1 MLIGVIV
8 ACCGQ
13 AFADDKVTY
22 SSDVHPTQIYS
33 LKSFYDIDGDGILE
47 VVGGKE
53 HSAWNRNIVIS
64 KINGKLLNDYSLGS
78 SINNLVILNNS
89 NHIYILT
96 EQKVGY
102 TAYLFDYPSLKQLA
116 LEPYSC
122 FANNGSNSFT
132 FLGAPN
138 RTDST
143 FTVWKQQVDGTL
155 IESKISYTSDVS
167 QLKSIAISNC
177 PPSGL
182 NNPSSLGDGMFVR
195 AKENNWVDWKEESTM
210 AKGARSIANDDDD
223 EKIKTEDLNGD
234 GLVDFV
240 LGKYIYYNLG
250 NDKFF
255 LSPHVGTIYPADFNG
270 DGLLDYI
277 DFGNGN
283 VDLYLTQTDGK
294 LAEKKTIF
302 TNEAMQNAFF
312 GDFDKDGD
320 VDILLFIPTSD
331 ATYTVFFRNDG
342 NGAFKKKESYI
353 DGKYT
358 SFECKDYDADGLYE
372 ILVSNAETSKD
383 YLLKCN
389 KNFTTDLVELPE
401 GLNKILADF
410 NHDGITEINSGAS
423 YTPLANAKKNTR
435 PEKMSKPIAVLQPED
450 GKLKITWKQGKD
462 AQTSSCDLT
471 YELRIGT
478 APGKGDV
485 LFGHALADGTRRNL
499 MDGSMGRS
507 LKYLFDA
514 SYLTEGKYYIA
525 VQAVD
530 AGNMGGEWS
539 DEFVYEHQQVAV
551 PTIMPIPSTYCT
563 ADTIALRV
571 QNGRKDATY
580 TWNIPHGKVIS
591 ASDNN
596 DNVNVVFDKAGE
608 LSVGVQ
614 MAYNGHVYKSQDV
627 SLLLSP
633 ATKPTLKV
641 PEYKDFLLDLD
652 QDGNM
657 ELKERL
663 GGLVKLGPTNEYSS
677 IKKSWNTD
685 LSSGRGFAIFDFNKD
700 GYPDMFLGNLRKGNT
715 FINSGEQDC
724 DFEYSMETYTN
735 LDKDNYMAYDIDND
749 GNFDQ
754 MLYENFVYKETPH
767 TGYCYYNTGDNHTF
781 QKIADGTFY
790 DFNADGA
797 LDYYSNK
804 YVRLKNKN
812 EIGPTYGEQILF
824 YQHKID
830 GFADFNNDG
839 YLDGWY
845 MTGQYKGEVLRVVIV
860 KGKPIEEWPCSE
872 IIEIPIS
879 MNYPNIIDIDN
890 NGYLDL
896 VFSDRDCGYAILMGK
911 DFNYNIVNIS
921 SSFYSNDQYYE
932 RNWLPLT
939 RNAYPAGLLSNIKN
953 EAPKAPQYVS
963 AQQTEDGL
971 LLKWADAED
980 DHTPAVQMRY
990 NVSVKRKNKKVG
1002 EENAFLISPLN
1013 GLSDEAAICSNVA
1026 YRKATQM
1033 LIPKAA
1039 LTNGETLEVQVQSI
1053 DLMGEHSP
1061 MTKPVEVTINND
1073 GYIKVKDSHVTASL
1087 GTVVS
1092 FVGTKGTSYSI
1103 DGGEGATIKKDYGN
1117 GEYLV
1122 AWNTSGTKKVTIT
1135 VDGKAYS
1142 TNIIAHDFADLT
1154 LDFPAKVLRNTPI
1167 TVKVPKGFSQYSPI
1181 DYGFKAADNYVVNY
1195 EKGDSTATFTFK
1207 NSGEA
1212 KVCTFCKFDNSELS
1226 KENNVNV
1233 IDASMPAAKIS
1244 EVIGDGTNY
1253 RISWQPATNAEI
1265 AKVEICRETN
1275 RMNQYEVLAT
1285 VDMNVGTYL
1294 DETSDN
1300 RIQAHRYRIRYI
1312 ASNEVQKSAYST
1324 PHNPLH
1330 VMINQCGSGYNLMWN
1345 AYEGMNVES
1354 YTILRGKSEDSLQPI
1369 EYVAGSQQSYTD
1381 LTANAGK
1388 YYYAVAFTPAS
1399 GSTYAKSRAARASH
1413 GIRSNIISTE
1423 EALPAT
1429 LATSIAINCVESN
1442 NSLTNTQQTIHL
1454 YGVVLPTYS
1463 TYSRVSWSV
1472 VRNDDL
1478 ASISNNGV
1486 LTAKGGRGLVTVRA
1500 TTLDGSNLYVD
1511 YDVACNVDKEAVG
1524 IVIVEKDSL
1533 STDVKPIIY
1542 YDLEGRKIQTPA
1554 RGHLYIT
1561 NKGQKIVF

>member
-1 MLIGVIV
+1 MLIGLVV

-13 AFADDKVTY
+13 ALADGKVTY

-195 AKENNWVDWKEESTM
+195 AKENNWVDWEEESTM

-223 EKIKTEDLNGD
+223 KKIKTGDLNGD

-302 TNEAMQNAFF
+302 TNEAMQNTFF

-342 NGAFKKKESYI
+342 NGVFKKKESYI

-551 PTIMPIPSTYCT
+551 PVIMLIPSTYCT

-591 ASDNN
+591 ASGNN

-608 LSVGVQ
+608 LSIGVQ

-627 SLLLSP
+627 S
-633 ATKPTLKV
+633 
-641 PEYKDFLLDLD
+641 FLLAPAKEPILNMPNNKDLFLDMD
-652 QDGNM
+652 QDGNV
-657 ELKERL
+657 EIKNGL
-663 GGLVKLGPTNEYSS
+663 GNFVKLDATKEYSS
-677 IKKSWNTD
+677 IKKSWNAD
-685 LSSGRGFAIFDFNKD
+685 LSSARQCLVFDFNKD
-700 GYPDMFLGNLRKGNT
+700 GYPDIYMSGLQKGNT

-724 DFEYSMETYTN
+724 DFEYFTETYAN
-735 LDKDNYMAYDIDND
+735 IGDYGDVVYDIEND
-749 GNFDQ
+749 GIFEHQKRTD
-754 MLYENFVYKETPH
+754 FGVYS
-767 TGYCYYNTGDNHTF
+767 
-781 QKIADGTFY
+781 
-790 DFNADGA
+790 DFNRDGFW
-797 LDYYSNK
+797 DERGTSDGGK
-804 YVRLKNKN
+804 Y
-812 EIGPTYGEQILF
+812 EIAFGPTYDSQKLF
-824 YQHKID
+824 YKFEDRLGSFD

-845 MTGQYKGEVLRVVIV
+845 MTGQYKGEVSRVVIV
-860 KGKPIEEWPCSE
+860 KGKPIEEWPCTE
-872 IIEIPIS
+872 TIEIPIS
-879 MNYPNIIDIDN
+879 GREPRIIDIDN
-890 NGYLDL
+890 NGYLDF
-896 VFSDRDCGYAILMGK
+896 VFYSQYGGHAILMDK
-911 DFNYNIVNIS
+911 DFGYKIVNITQS
-921 SSFYSNDQYYE
+921 CYCTDQYYE
-932 RNWLPLT
+932 RAWLPLT

-1073 GYIKVKDSHVTASL
+1073 GYIKVKDSHVTALL

-1103 DGGEGATIKKDYGN
+1103 DGGEGATIKKDYGK
-1117 GEYLV
+1117 GDYLV
-1122 AWNTSGTKKVTIT
+1122 AWSTPGTKKVTIT

-1142 TNIIAHDFADLT
+1142 TNIIAYDFADLT

-1167 TVKVPKGFSQYSPI
+1167 TVKVPNGFSQYSPI
-1181 DYGFKAADNYVVNY
+1181 DYGFKSADNYVVRY

-1207 NSGEA
+1207 NSGEVT
-1212 KVCTFCKFDNSELS
+1212 VCAFCKFDNSELS
-1226 KENNVNV
+1226 KKNKVNV
-1233 IDASMPAAKIS
+1233 IDASMPAARIS
-1244 EVIGDGTNY
+1244 EVIGDGANY
-1253 RISWQPATNAEI
+1253 RINWQPATNAEI

-1275 RMNQYEVLAT
+1275 RMNQYEVLAN

-1312 ASNEVQKSAYST
+1312 ASNEVQTSAYST

-1330 VMINQCGSGYNLMWN
+1330 VMINQCGNGYNLMWN

-1354 YTILRGKSEDSLQPI
+1354 YTILRGTSEDNLQPI

-1381 LTANAGK
+1381 LTAKAGK
-1388 YYYAVAFTPAS
+1388 YYYAVTFTPAS
-1399 GSTYAKSRAARASH
+1399 GSTYAKSRAARTNY
-1413 GIRSNIISTE
+1413 GIRSNVVSTE
-1423 EALPAT
+1423 EALPTT

-1524 IVIVEKDSL
+1524 IVIVEKDGL

>member
-1 MLIGVIV
+1 MLIGLVV

-13 AFADDKVTY
+13 VLADGKVTY

-78 SINNLVILNNS
+78 SIDNLVILNNS

-122 FANNGSNSFT
+122 FANNGSNNFT

-143 FTVWKQQVDGTL
+143 FITWKQQVDGTL

-195 AKENNWVDWKEESTM
+195 AKENNWVDWEEKSTM

-223 EKIKTEDLNGD
+223 EKIKTGDLNGD

-283 VDLYLTQTDGK
+283 VDLYLAQTDGK

-342 NGAFKKKESYI
+342 NGVFKKKESYI

-372 ILVSNAETSKD
+372 VLVSNTDAQKD

-389 KNFTTDLVELPE
+389 KNFTTDLVELPD

-410 NHDGITEINSGAS
+410 NHDGVTEINSCRS
-423 YTPLANAKKNTR
+423 YIPLANAKKNTC
-435 PEKMSKPIAVLQPED
+435 PEKMSKPIAALQPED

-539 DEFVYEHQQVAV
+539 DELVYEHQQVAV
-551 PTIMPIPSTYCT
+551 PVIMPIPSTYCT

-596 DNVNVVFDKAGE
+596 DNVNVVFDKAGD

-614 MAYNGHVYKSQDV
+614 MVYNGHVYKSQDV
-627 SLLLSP
+627 S
-633 ATKPTLKV
+633 
-641 PEYKDFLLDLD
+641 FLLAPAKKPILNMPNIKDLFLDMD
-652 QDGNM
+652 QDGNV
-657 ELKERL
+657 EIKNGL
-663 GGLVKLGPTNEYSS
+663 GNFVKLDATKEYSS
-677 IKKSWNTD
+677 IKKSWNAD
-685 LSSGRGFAIFDFNKD
+685 LSSARQCLVFDFNKD
-700 GYPDMFLGNLRKGNT
+700 GYPDIYMSGLQKGNT
-715 FINSGEQDC
+715 FVNSGEQDC
-724 DFEYSMETYTN
+724 DFEYFTETYAAN
-735 LDKDNYMAYDIDND
+735 FDDYGDILYDIAND
-749 GNFDQ
+749 GNYEHWVNSSRSYLYYDFDRDG
-754 MLYENFVYKETPH
+754 FWDKR
-767 TGYCYYNTGDNHTF
+767 
-781 QKIADGTFY
+781 GTF
-790 DFNADGA
+790 DDG
-797 LDYYSNK
+797 K
-804 YVRLKNKN
+804 Y
-812 EIGPTYGEQILF
+812 EIAFGPTYNSQKLF
-824 YQHKID
+824 YKFEERLGSFD
-830 GFADFNNDG
+830 GFADFNSDG

-845 MTGQYKGEVLRVVIV
+845 MTGKYQGEVLRVVIV
-860 KGKPIEEWPCSE
+860 KGKPIEEWPCTE
-872 IIEIPIS
+872 TIEIPIS
-879 MNYPNIIDIDN
+879 LSEPRIIDIDN

-896 VFSDRDCGYAILMGK
+896 VFVGSYNRASYAILMDK
-911 DFNYNIVNIS
+911 DFSYKIVNIS
-921 SSFYSNDQYYE
+921 QSYYGYSQYDE
-932 RNWLPLT
+932 QNWLPLT
-939 RNAYPAGLLSNIKN
+939 RNAYPAGFLSNIKN

-1033 LIPKAA
+1033 LIPKAT

-1061 MTKPVEVTINND
+1061 MTKSVEVTINND

-1122 AWNTSGTKKVTIT
+1122 AWNTPGSKKVTIT

-1181 DYGFKAADNYVVNY
+1181 DYGFKTADNYVVNY

-1312 ASNEVQKSAYST
+1312 ASNEVQTSAYST

-1354 YTILRGKSEDSLQPI
+1354 YTILRGTSEDSLQPI

-1524 IVIVEKDSL
+1524 IVIVEKDGL

>member
-1 MLIGVIV
+1 MLIGLIV

-22 SSDVHPTQIYS
+22 SSDVHPTYIYS

-47 VVGGKE
+47 VVGGKDYPG
-53 HSAWNRNIVIS
+53 WNRNIIIS
-64 KINGKLLNDYSLGS
+64 KINGELLKKYPNSSL
-78 SINNLVILNNS
+78 INNLIILNNS
-89 NHIYILT
+89 NHFYILT

-102 TAYLFDYPSLKQLA
+102 TAYLFDYPSFKQLA

-138 RTDST
+138 RADST
-143 FTVWKQQVDGTL
+143 FSVWKQQADGTL

-195 AKENNWVDWKEESTM
+195 AKENNWVDWEEESTM
-210 AKGARSIANDDDD
+210 AKGARSIANDDD
-223 EKIKTEDLNGD
+223 EKIKTGDLNGD

-250 NDKFF
+250 KDKFF

-283 VDLYLTQTDGK
+283 VDLYLAQADGK
-294 LAEKKTIF
+294 LSEKKTIF

-342 NGAFKKKESYI
+342 NGVFKKKESYI

-372 ILVSNAETSKD
+372 VLVTNTDAQKD

-410 NHDGITEINSGAS
+410 NHDGFTEINSCTS
-423 YTPLANAKKNTR
+423 YIPLANAKKNTC

-485 LFGHALADGTRRNL
+485 LLGHALADGTRRNL

-539 DEFVYEHQQVAV
+539 DELVYEHQQVAV
-551 PTIMPIPSTYCT
+551 PVIMPIPSTYCT

-571 QNGRKDATY
+571 QNSRKDATY

-591 ASDNN
+591 ASGNN
-596 DNVNVVFDKAGE
+596 GNVNVVFDKAGE
-608 LSVGVQ
+608 LSIGVQ

-627 SLLLSP
+627 SFLMAP
-633 ATKPTLKV
+633 AKEPILNM
-641 PEYKDFLLDLD
+641 PNNKDLFLDMD
-652 QDGNM
+652 QDGNV
-657 ELKERL
+657 EIKNGL
-663 GGLVKLGPTNEYSS
+663 GNFVKLDATKEYSS
-677 IKKSWNTD
+677 IKKSWNAD
-685 LSSGRGFAIFDFNKD
+685 LSSARQCLVFDFNKD
-700 GYPDMFLGNLRKGNT
+700 GYPDIYMSGLQKGNT

-724 DFEYSMETYTN
+724 DFEYFTETYAN
-735 LDKDNYMAYDIDND
+735 IGDYGDVVYDIEND
-749 GNFDQ
+749 GIFEHQKRTD
-754 MLYENFVYKETPH
+754 FGVYSDFNRDGFWDKR
-767 TGYCYYNTGDNHTF
+767 GSDDGKY
-781 QKIADGTFY
+781 KIAF
-790 DFNADGA
+790 
-797 LDYYSNK
+797 
-804 YVRLKNKN
+804 
-812 EIGPTYGEQILF
+812 GPTYDSQKLF
-824 YQHKID
+824 YKFEDRLGSFD

-879 MNYPNIIDIDN
+879 MHYPNIIDIDN
-890 NGYLDL
+890 NGYLDF
-896 VFSDRDCGYAILMGK
+896 VFYNQYGGHAILMDK
-911 DFNYNIVNIS
+911 DFGYKIVNITQS
-921 SSFYSNDQYYE
+921 CYCTDQYYE
-932 RNWLPLT
+932 RAWLPLT

-963 AQQTEDGL
+963 AQQTEEGL

-1013 GLSDEAAICSNVA
+1013 GLSDESAICSNVA

-1103 DGGEGATIKKDYGN
+1103 DGGEGATIKKDYGK

-1122 AWNTSGTKKVTIT
+1122 AWNTPGTKKVTIT

-1212 KVCTFCKFDNSELS
+1212 KVCAFCKFDNSELS

-1244 EVIGDGTNY
+1244 EVIGDGANY
-1253 RISWQPATNAEI
+1253 RISWQPASNAEI
-1265 AKVEICRETN
+1265 AKVEISRETN

-1312 ASNEVQKSAYST
+1312 ASNEVQTSAYST

-1330 VMINQCGSGYNLMWN
+1330 VMINQCGNGYNLMWN

-1354 YTILRGKSEDSLQPI
+1354 YTILRGTSEDSLQPI

-1388 YYYAVAFTPAS
+1388 YYYAVAFSPAS

-1423 EALPAT
+1423 EALPTT

-1524 IVIVEKDSL
+1524 IVIVEKDGL

>member
-1 MLIGVIV
+1 M
-8 ACCGQ
+8 
-13 AFADDKVTY
+13 D
-22 SSDVHPTQIYS
+22 
-33 LKSFYDIDGDGILE
+33 
-47 VVGGKE
+47 
-53 HSAWNRNIVIS
+53 
-64 KINGKLLNDYSLGS
+64 
-78 SINNLVILNNS
+78 
-89 NHIYILT
+89 
-96 EQKVGY
+96 
-102 TAYLFDYPSLKQLA
+102 
-116 LEPYSC
+116 
-122 FANNGSNSFT
+122 
-132 FLGAPN
+132 
-138 RTDST
+138 
-143 FTVWKQQVDGTL
+143 
-155 IESKISYTSDVS
+155 
-167 QLKSIAISNC
+167 
-177 PPSGL
+177 
-182 NNPSSLGDGMFVR
+182 
-195 AKENNWVDWKEESTM
+195 
-210 AKGARSIANDDDD
+210 
-223 EKIKTEDLNGD
+223 
-234 GLVDFV
+234 
-240 LGKYIYYNLG
+240 
-250 NDKFF
+250 
-255 LSPHVGTIYPADFNG
+255 
-270 DGLLDYI
+270 
-277 DFGNGN
+277 
-283 VDLYLTQTDGK
+283 
-294 LAEKKTIF
+294 
-302 TNEAMQNAFF
+302 
-312 GDFDKDGD
+312 
-320 VDILLFIPTSD
+320 
-331 ATYTVFFRNDG
+331 
-342 NGAFKKKESYI
+342 
-353 DGKYT
+353 
-358 SFECKDYDADGLYE
+358 
-372 ILVSNAETSKD
+372 
-383 YLLKCN
+383 
-389 KNFTTDLVELPE
+389 KNF
-401 GLNKILADF
+401 
-410 NHDGITEINSGAS
+410 
-423 YTPLANAKKNTR
+423 
-435 PEKMSKPIAVLQPED
+435 
-450 GKLKITWKQGKD
+450 
-462 AQTSSCDLT
+462 
-471 YELRIGT
+471 
-478 APGKGDV
+478 
-485 LFGHALADGTRRNL
+485 
-499 MDGSMGRS
+499 
-507 LKYLFDA
+507 
-514 SYLTEGKYYIA
+514 
-525 VQAVD
+525 
-530 AGNMGGEWS
+530 
-539 DEFVYEHQQVAV
+539 
-551 PTIMPIPSTYCT
+551 
-563 ADTIALRV
+563 
-571 QNGRKDATY
+571 
-580 TWNIPHGKVIS
+580 
-591 ASDNN
+591 
-596 DNVNVVFDKAGE
+596 
-608 LSVGVQ
+608 
-614 MAYNGHVYKSQDV
+614 
-627 SLLLSP
+627 
-633 ATKPTLKV
+633 
-641 PEYKDFLLDLD
+641 
-652 QDGNM
+652 
-657 ELKERL
+657 
-663 GGLVKLGPTNEYSS
+663 
-677 IKKSWNTD
+677 
-685 LSSGRGFAIFDFNKD
+685 
-700 GYPDMFLGNLRKGNT
+700 
-715 FINSGEQDC
+715 DC
-724 DFEYSMETYTN
+724 
-735 LDKDNYMAYDIDND
+735 K
-749 GNFDQ
+749 
-754 MLYENFVYKETPH
+754 
-767 TGYCYYNTGDNHTF
+767 
-781 QKIADGTFY
+781 
-790 DFNADGA
+790 
-797 LDYYSNK
+797 
-804 YVRLKNKN
+804 
-812 EIGPTYGEQILF
+812 
-824 YQHKID
+824 
-830 GFADFNNDG
+830 
-839 YLDGWY
+839 
-845 MTGQYKGEVLRVVIV
+845 
-860 KGKPIEEWPCSE
+860 
-872 IIEIPIS
+872 
-879 MNYPNIIDIDN
+879 
-890 NGYLDL
+890 
-896 VFSDRDCGYAILMGK
+896 
-911 DFNYNIVNIS
+911 IVNIS
-921 SSFYSNDQYYE
+921 QSYYKGDQYDE
-932 RNWLPLT
+932 HTWLPLT

-1033 LIPKAA
+1033 LIPKAT

-1122 AWNTSGTKKVTIT
+1122 AWNTPGTKKITIT

-1142 TNIIAHDFADLT
+1142 TNIIAYDFADLT
-1154 LDFPAKVLRNTPI
+1154 LHFPAKVLRNTPI
-1167 TVKVPKGFSQYSPI
+1167 TVKVPNGFSQYSPI
-1181 DYGFKAADNYVVNY
+1181 DYGFKAADNYVVRY

-1212 KVCTFCKFDNSELS
+1212 KVCAFCKFDNSELS

-1354 YTILRGKSEDSLQPI
+1354 YTILRGTSEDSLQPI

-1381 LTANAGK
+1381 LTAKAGK

-1524 IVIVEKDSL
+1524 IVIVEKDGL

>member
-1 MLIGVIV
+1 MLIELVV

-22 SSDVHPTQIYS
+22 SSDVHPTNIYS

-47 VVGGKE
+47 VVGRTDNNYFVSKVTGKRLKSVPSE
-53 HSAWNRNIVIS
+53 YDRFEYFNSLGVLLTKSYYRYFLQYNTGNEILKENLRDANGAVDNDYVADFSCSGLQYIIGVINKNDSIFSVWKEQQDGKFHKSFIRYTENVDFLHSNVIS
-64 KINGKLLNDYSLGS
+64 NYTPSNGGS
-78 SINNLVILNNS
+78 GIPSI
-89 NHIYILT
+89 
-96 EQKVGY
+96 
-102 TAYLFDYPSLKQLA
+102 
-116 LEPYSC
+116 
-122 FANNGSNSFT
+122 
-132 FLGAPN
+132 
-138 RTDST
+138 
-143 FTVWKQQVDGTL
+143 
-155 IESKISYTSDVS
+155 
-167 QLKSIAISNC
+167 
-177 PPSGL
+177 
-182 NNPSSLGDGMFVR
+182 GDDMFVK
-195 AKENNWVDWKEESTM
+195 AKENTFVPSDEESLS
-210 AKGARSIANDDDD
+210 AKELISTQSFNSNVY
-223 EKIKTEDLNGD
+223 KNQVEDLNGD
-234 GLVDFV
+234 GLIDFT
-240 LGKYIYYNLG
+240 YDNFIYYNLG
-250 NDKFF
+250 NDMFF
-255 LSPHVGTIYPADFNG
+255 KSPHQGKLYPADLNN

-277 DFGNGN
+277 DFTGEDI
-283 VDLYLTQTDGK
+283 DLYMMQSDGK
-294 LAEKKTIF
+294 LSEKKTLF
-302 TNEAMQNAFF
+302 SNSSMQGVYF
-312 GDFDKDGD
+312 GDFDKDDD
-320 VDILLFIPTSD
+320 VDILVVVSD
-331 ATYTVFFRNDG
+331 NSVTYTVFFRNDG
-342 NGAFKKKESYI
+342 NGTFKRKESYV
-353 DGKYT
+353 DGWYG
-358 SFECKDYDADGLYE
+358 CRGCNDYDADGLYE
-372 ILVSNAETSKD
+372 LLITQGNKD
-383 YLLKCN
+383 YLLKCG
-389 KNFTTDLVELPE
+389 KDFTVSLMELP
-401 GLNKILADF
+401 GGDNKMLADF
-410 NHDGITEINSGAS
+410 NHDGVTEINSGAT
-423 YTPLANAKKNTR
+423 YTVLPNAKKNTR
-435 PEKMSKPIAVLQPED
+435 PNKMGKPMAVFLPEE
-450 GKLKITWKQGKD
+450 GKLRITWAKGSD
-462 AQTSSCDLT
+462 VETSSCDLT

-478 APGKGDV
+478 APGKGDI

-499 MDGSMGRS
+499 SDGNMGHT
-507 LKYLFDA
+507 LKYLLDA
-514 SYLTEGKYYIA
+514 SFLKEGKYYIA
-525 VQAVD
+525 VQAID

-539 DEFVYEHQQVAV
+539 EEFVYTHQTVMSPVIA
-551 PTIMPIPSTYCT
+551 PIPTFYST
-563 ADTIALRV
+563 ADTINLKISNSRE
-571 QNGRKDATY
+571 DATY
-580 TWNIPHGKVIS
+580 KWNINHGKIIS
-591 ASDNN
+591 QSANGDNIYALFESSL
-596 DNVNVVFDKAGE
+596 D
-608 LSVGVQ
+608 LSAMVEMTLNNKTYTSKKVDFFL
-614 MAYNGHVYKSQDV
+614 APAKSQKFSLGYYDDV
-627 SLLLSP
+627 
-633 ATKPTLKV
+633 TPTSGI
-641 PEYKDFLLDLD
+641 DLN
-652 QDGNM
+652 QDGNV
-657 ELKERL
+657 ELWYSGFYKY
-663 GGLVKLGPTNEYSS
+663 VKGNQYEKV
-677 IKKSWNTD
+677 KKIWNTD
-685 LSSGRGFAIFDFNKD
+685 LSSNLLVVDYNKD
-700 GYPDMFLGNLRKGNT
+700 GYPDFFSDSKKGNT
-715 FINSGEQDC
+715 YINGGEQDYE
-724 DFEYSMETYTN
+724 FEYSTTEDAHYGGIWE
-735 LDKDNYMAYDIDND
+735 DKNND
-749 GNFDQ
+749 GNYQFTAFYPSWNKHMPTINYFINGD
-754 MLYENFVYKETPH
+754 YEAKE
-767 TGYCYYNTGDNHTF
+767 YNISFGEGITTF
-781 QKIADGTFY
+781 KMFNKKDGTSK
-790 DFNADGA
+790 DVA
-797 LDYYSNK
+797 LPIVPVTENY
-804 YVRLKNKN
+804 
-812 EIGPTYGEQILF
+812 
-824 YQHKID
+824 
-830 GFADFNNDG
+830 FAG
-839 YLDGWY
+839 YLTY
-845 MTGQYKGEVLRVVIV
+845 V
-860 KGKPIEEWPCSE
+860 
-872 IIEIPIS
+872 
-879 MNYPNIIDIDN
+879 DIDN
-890 NGYLDL
+890 NGYIDVINNVGEALL
-896 VFSDRDCGYAILMGK
+896 LGK
-911 DFNYNIVNIS
+911 DFSYKKINSVGLGR
-921 SSFYSNDQYYE
+921 FE
-932 RNWLPLT
+932 MFFWRPFT
-939 RNAYPAGLLSNIKN
+939 RFAYPLGLLSNIKN

-1013 GLSDEAAICSNVA
+1013 GLSDEAAICSNMA

-1073 GYIKVKDSHVTASL
+1073 GYIKVKDSHVTALL

-1103 DGGEGATIKKDYGN
+1103 DGGEGATIKKDYGK

-1122 AWNTSGTKKVTIT
+1122 AWNTPGTKKVTIT

-1142 TNIIAHDFADLT
+1142 TNISAYDFADLT

-1167 TVKVPKGFSQYSPI
+1167 TVKVPKGFCQYSPI
-1181 DYGFKAADNYVVNY
+1181 DYGFKAADNYVVRY

-1233 IDASMPAAKIS
+1233 IDASMPAARIS
-1244 EVIGDGTNY
+1244 EVIGDGANY
-1253 RISWQPATNAEI
+1253 RINWQPASNAEI
-1265 AKVEICRETN
+1265 AKVEISRETN

-1312 ASNEVQKSAYST
+1312 ASNEVQTSAYST

-1330 VMINQCGSGYNLMWN
+1330 VMINQCGNGYNLMWN

-1354 YTILRGKSEDSLQPI
+1354 YTILRGTSEDNLQPI

-1388 YYYAVAFTPAS
+1388 YYYAVSFSPAS

-1423 EALPAT
+1423 EALPTT

-1500 TTLDGSNLYVD
+1500 TTLDGSKLYVD

-1524 IVIVEKDSL
+1524 IVIVEKDGL